1 MVHDDVDE
9 SLAEFKDSFNY
20 GSRSD
25 LAFKFLKR
33 LSTEEAATFLQEML
47 ERLGDTIDDGAAD
60 RLVQLAYEY
69 QVRAYS
75 GSQGERSP
83 TYEDTSFATLKGP
96 LSTLKIGLVSSSGH
110 FVEGDDPRP
119 FGVESLTQAE
129 ATRRILDFLRA
140 APQLSEIPADTP
152 ASRLRVRHGG
162 YDIRAAQKDPN
173 VVFPLDR
180 LREFQAEGRI
190 GHLAERAY
198 SFVGATA
205 QQRLLTEAGPEWVE
219 RFKQGHLDAVLLVPA

>member
-1 MVHDDVDE
+1 MDE
-9 SLAEFKDSFNY
+9 SLEEFKNSFNY

-33 LSTEEAATFLQEML
+33 LSVEEAAEFLREL
-47 ERLGDTIDDGAAD
+47 LHRLGDTIDDGAAD

-69 QVRAYS
+69 QVRAYI
-75 GSQGERSP
+75 GPEGEHSP
-83 TYEDTSFATLKGP
+83 QYEQSPFAAPQRP
-96 LSTLKIGLVSSSGH
+96 LSESRLGLVTSSGH

-119 FGVESLTQAE
+119 FGVESMTQEE
-129 ATRRILDFLRA
+129 ATRRILDFIRA
-140 APQLSEIPADTP
+140 APQLSVIPTDT
-152 ASRLRVRHGG
+152 STHRLRVRHGG

-180 LREFQAEGRI
+180 LRELQTAGKI

-205 QQRLLTEAGPEWVE
+205 QQRLLRETGPEWVE
-219 RFKQGHLDAVLLVPA
+219 RFKQDRLDAVLLVPA